1 MNIRTALLILMLSS
15 VSWHAKSDPYRDWA
29 NEVNKATKGLEICSR
44 EYAKAIQD
52 RELMTYAQRTCGTM
66 KGLFDTTMLTVRS
79 NVNGIDDVLASFHRL
94 GNAAFDEMK
103 PKQNESPL
111 TYLDRELKARLLV
124 SKMQL
129 QLTALDGGH

>member
-1 MNIRTALLILMLSS
+1 MNIRTAILILTLSL
-15 VSWHAKSDPYRDWA
+15 VSWHAKSDPYRVWA
-29 NEVNKATKGLEICSR
+29 AEVNKASKGLEICSR
-44 EYAKAIQD
+44 EYARALQE

-66 KGLFDTTMLTVRS
+66 KGIFDTTMLTVRA

-111 TYLDRELKARLLV
+111 MYLDRELKARLLIA
-124 SKMQL
+124 KMLL